1 MVMHKLLMLEVLILQ
16 QEASKNALHVA
27 ANDPNDLISTY
38 SSFGP
43 TLDGRLVPQI
53 SAVGSTVYSLAYNN
67 GYQFMSGTSM
77 ATQVLLEHLFCFMKD
92 IKYLWS

>member
-1 MVMHKLLMLEVLILQ
+1 
-16 QEASKNALHVA
+16 
-27 ANDPNDLISTY
+27 LISTY

-67 GYQFMSGTSM
+67 GYQFMSGTNGYSG
-77 ATQVLLEHLFCFMKD
+77 TSGTLVLLYERYKIFMELN
-92 IKYLWS
+92 LWLR

>member
-1 MVMHKLLMLEVLILQ
+1 MYSNGNAQTAFGGFNTSK
-16 QEASKNALHVA
+16 ASKNALH

-53 SAVGSTVYSLAYNN
+53 SAVGSTVYSLDYN
-67 GYQFMSGTSM
+67 GYQF
-77 ATQVLLEHLFCFMKD
+77 
-92 IKYLWS
+92 

>member
-1 MVMHKLLMLEVLILQ
+1 MVMHKLLMLEDLILQ
-16 QEASKNALHVA
+16 LRRQKMHFVV

-53 SAVGSTVYSLAYNN
+53 SAVGSTVYSLDYNN

-77 ATQVLLEHLFCFMKD
+77 ATPGTSGTLVLLL
-92 IKYLWS
+92 

>member
-1 MVMHKLLMLEVLILQ
+1 
-16 QEASKNALHVA
+16 
-27 ANDPNDLISTY
+27 LISTY

-77 ATQVLLEHLFCFMKD
+77 ATPGTSGTLVLLYERYKIFMELNLCFVD
-92 IKYLWS
+92 ESISF

>member
-1 MVMHKLLMLEVLILQ
+1 MVMHKLLMLGVLILLK
-16 QEASKNALHVA
+16 ASKNALHVA

-53 SAVGSTVYSLAYNN
+53 SVGSTVYSLA
-67 GYQFMSGTSM
+67 
-77 ATQVLLEHLFCFMKD
+77 
-92 IKYLWS
+92 

>member
-1 MVMHKLLMLEVLILQ
+1 VNLTSGYNTVRYNVSDRGDDDVTVKFPWLLNVYSNGNAQTAYAGGLITK
-16 QEASKNALHVA
+16 ASKNALHVA

-53 SAVGSTVYSLAYNN
+53 SAVGSTV
-67 GYQFMSGTSM
+67 
-77 ATQVLLEHLFCFMKD
+77 H
-92 IKYLWS
+92 

>member
-1 MVMHKLLMLEVLILQ
+1 M
-16 QEASKNALHVA
+16 
-27 ANDPNDLISTY
+27 ISTY

-67 GYQFMSGTSM
+67 GSIYEWNFNGYPGTSGTL
-77 ATQVLLEHLFCFMKD
+77 VLLYERYKIFMELN
-92 IKYLWS
+92 LWLR